1 MLGTQLDENGINFA
15 DIFQLKLWYA
25 GGTKFHSN
33 QSGIAQISSLCRSKH
48 QPICRPFSL
57 FFSDCPLIQKRL
69 NLTYL
74 KSNKESY
81 LSKANKDSSC
91 GNVNATKCAPF
102 IVILGII
109 NSPGEPY
116 SWRGRRQILGMTSIR
131 VFTYC
136 SMVPCNCK
144 VTEKMDSSQQARG
157 REGTKRKENNNC
169 EDPAH

>member
-1 MLGTQLDENGINFA
+1 MLVVQNFTAFNQVLLKFQVYVGQSTNQYA
-15 DIFQLKLWYA
+15 DHLV
-25 GGTKFHSN
+25 S
-33 QSGIAQISSLCRSKH
+33 
-48 QPICRPFSL
+48 FS
-57 FFSDCPLIQKRL
+57 LIQKRL

>member
-1 MLGTQLDENGINFA
+1 MLAIQLDENGIHFA

-25 GGTKFHSN
+25 GGTKFQSN
-33 QSGIAQISSLCRSKH
+33 QSGTVQISSLCRSKH
-48 QPICRPFSL
+48 QPICRDLVTFS
-57 FFSDCPLIQKRL
+57 FSLIQKRL
-69 NLTYL
+69 HLTYL
-74 KSNKESY
+74 KSNKELY

-91 GNVNATKCAPF
+91 VNVNATPCVAPF

>member
-1 MLGTQLDENGINFA
+1 MLVVQNFTAFNQVLLKFQVYVGQSTNQYA
-15 DIFQLKLWYA
+15 DHLV
-25 GGTKFHSN
+25 S
-33 QSGIAQISSLCRSKH
+33 
-48 QPICRPFSL
+48 FS
-57 FFSDCPLIQKRL
+57 LIQKRL

-157 REGTKRKENNNC
+157 REGTKRKENNN
-169 EDPAH
+169 

>member
-1 MLGTQLDENGINFA
+1 MLVVQNFTAINQVLLKFQVYVGQSTNQYA
-15 DIFQLKLWYA
+15 DHLV
-25 GGTKFHSN
+25 S
-33 QSGIAQISSLCRSKH
+33 
-48 QPICRPFSL
+48 FS
-57 FFSDCPLIQKRL
+57 LIQKRL